1 MSYMRIGHPMKYV
14 EGESRDYIFSTGED
28 IEDYGSME
36 NESII
41 EILFS
46 LSENNKEGL
55 ILKHMAKRLAENLN
69 IKLRKKL
76 LTFEQQINYEKLK
89 ENKNV

>member
-1 MSYMRIGHPMKYV
+1 MSYMRTGHPMKYV
-14 EGESRDYIFSTGED
+14 EGESSDYLFSTGED

-69 IKLRKKL
+69 IKLRKEP
-76 LTFEQQINYEKLK
+76 LTFEQQIDYKELK
-89 ENKNV
+89 EKEK

>member
-1 MSYMRIGHPMKYV
+1 MSYMRTGHPMKYV
-14 EGESRDYIFSTGED
+14 EGESSDYIFSTGED

-69 IKLRKKL
+69 IKLRK
-76 LTFEQQINYEKLK
+76 QK
-89 ENKNV
+89 EDNKNV

>member
-1 MSYMRIGHPMKYV
+1 MRTGYPMKYV
-14 EGESRDYIFSTGED
+14 EGESSDYIFSTGED